1 MRSPQLSPGYTL
13 AACAVMSLTFLT
25 GCTDDS
31 DGSGKSHAEPTK
43 TSPTHDEQKLGQQ
56 VKEALGTQAIDDS
69 DPLFVESGLER
80 ISDGI
85 HTQAKLPPGTRY
97 ELKVA
102 CAGTGKIE
110 LSIEGGK
117 PDHQTV
123 RCDGVP
129 ATQRTSGAQGP
140 LQIDTTGRSGAAGMV
155 GWRIS
160 RIEK

>member
-1 MRSPQLSPGYTL
+1 M
-13 AACAVMSLTFLT
+13 T
-25 GCTDDS
+25 GCTDDA
-31 DGSGKSHAEPTK
+31 DGSSKSPAKSHAEPTK
-43 TSPTHDEQKLGQQ
+43 TRPTHDEQKLGKQ

-85 HTQAKLPPGTRY
+85 HTQPKLSPGTRY

-102 CAGTGKIE
+102 CAGKGKIE

-117 PDHQTV
+117 PGHQTV
-123 RCDGVP
+123 GCDGVP
-129 ATQRTSGAQGP
+129 ATHRTSGSRSK
-140 LQIDTTGRSGAAGMV
+140 LQIDTTAGPGAVGMV

-160 RIEK
+160 KIEK